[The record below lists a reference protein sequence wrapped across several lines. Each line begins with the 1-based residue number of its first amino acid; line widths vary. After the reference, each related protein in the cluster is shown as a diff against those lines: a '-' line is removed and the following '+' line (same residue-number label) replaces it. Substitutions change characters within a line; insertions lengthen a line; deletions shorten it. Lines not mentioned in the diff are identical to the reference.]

1 MKRGQVLKTLLKH
14 IGPESG
20 VVIMIEDQPIPIDTA
35 VKIWEKLD
43 EDAHAE
49 EPKQEPEPKAEPKPK
64 QTATKKPL
72 DDGKILALRNA
83 GWSLEKIADEMNCS
97 PQTVANHLERM
108 KKKAKS

>member
-20 VVIMIEDQPIPIDTA
+20 VVIMIEDQPIPIETA

-43 EDAHAE
+43 EDR
-49 EPKQEPEPKAEPKPK
+49 QDCSVGEPEPKEEPKPK

-83 GWSLEKIADEMNCS
+83 GWTLEKIADEMNCS
-97 PQTVANHLERM
+97 VQTVANHLERM
-108 KKKAKS
+108 KKKTKS